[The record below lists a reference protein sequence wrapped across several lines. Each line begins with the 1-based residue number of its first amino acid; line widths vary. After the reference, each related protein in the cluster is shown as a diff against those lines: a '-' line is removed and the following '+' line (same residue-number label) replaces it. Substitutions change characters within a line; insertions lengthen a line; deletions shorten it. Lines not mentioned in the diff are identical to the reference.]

1 MELAR
6 CYFRG
11 EVYRNVEKKSFQN
24 LNQIARLRWLI
35 LKIASLSSYIRE
47 GCASI
52 ILDIENMKFGDSCT
66 LLL

>member
-11 EVYRNVEKKSFQN
+11 EICRNVEKKSFQN
-24 LNQIARLRWLI
+24 LDQIARLRWLI

-52 ILDIENMKFGDSCT
+52 ILDIEKEA
-66 LLL
+66 